1 MKLIKEVKK
10 RWVVILLFF
19 IGIILYFY
27 KLGDVPAGFYVDE
40 ATTGYNAYS
49 LLKTGKDEYG
59 KLFPVALRFFGSYS
73 PPLYTYLTIPVISL
87 FGLNIF
93 TVRFISAASGVLM
106 VLLVYF
112 FAKSLNI
119 FKVGSSIF
127 ITSLLFA
134 ISPWSLIISRA
145 GYEVYFA
152 FLLFSTGAFLLW
164 KALSNPKF
172 LVAGLL
178 VLSLSTYAAHA
189 QRFLF
194 PIFIAVYLFLFK
206 EKLLSKSYRK
216 TFYQGLVLS
225 FITQIPNLYLL
236 TTPAFFTK
244 GGLFFGER
252 VMAQATKIATV
263 LPAIISVPLSFLR
276 EYFSQYSSYFSPR
289 SLFLLGDP
297 DFQRSAPELGVF
309 YSWMVIPYF
318 IGIYYLGREIKKV
331 QYKYLI
337 FLALLSPSL
346 ASFSGDPFSSQ
357 RALALLLPLLLIIGI
372 GIDRIISKVRP
383 SVWIPGVLFLLS
395 FSLLML
401 WRSYFVFLPKERAI
415 YWSYGYER
423 LAAEIRSRP
432 DDNFIIDQT
441 RQKPSYI
448 ELLFFLGFSPKEF
461 QKAGDLIEDNY
472 YYDTKFSSNYKIAN
486 FETRNIVWEEDIY
499 SDNILVGDSLAI
511 SKEQAK
517 EHSLTKIFEIRD
529 PLDRVIFQGFKT
541 NPKQKCTSIAHL
553 NLHCREL

>member
-1 MKLIKEVKK
+1 MRLIREVKK
-10 RWVVILLFF
+10 GWLVTLLFF
-19 IGIILYFY
+19 IGVILYFY
-27 KLGDVPAGFYVDE
+27 KLGDIPAGFYVDE

-59 KLFPVALRFFGSYS
+59 KVFPVALRFFGSYS

-87 FGLNIF
+87 FGLNTF
-93 TVRFISAASGVLM
+93 AVRFVSAASGVLM

-112 FAKSLNI
+112 FAKSLRI
-119 FKVGSSIF
+119 FKVGFSIF
-127 ITSLLFA
+127 ITVLLFA

-145 GYEVYFA
+145 GYEIYLA
-152 FLLFSTGAFLLW
+152 FLLFSAGAFLLW
-164 KALSNPKF
+164 KALNTPKF
-172 LVAGLL
+172 LVAGFL
-178 VLSLSTYAAHA
+178 VLSLSTYAAHS

-194 PIFIAVYLFLFK
+194 PIFVAVYLFLFK

-216 TFYQGLVLS
+216 TLYQGLVIS

-244 GGLFFGER
+244 GSLFFGER
-252 VMAQATKIATV
+252 VMAQATKIVTV
-263 LPAIISVPLSFLR
+263 LPIIISVPLSFLR

-297 DFQRSAPELGVF
+297 VFQRSAPELGVF
-309 YSWMVIPYF
+309 YSWMIIPYF
-318 IGIYYLGREIKKV
+318 TGIYYLYKERKKA

-357 RALALLLPLLLIIGI
+357 RALALLLPLSLIIGI
-372 GIDRIISKVRP
+372 GVDRIISKVRK
-383 SVWIPGVLFLLS
+383 SVWTPVMFALVL

-401 WRSYFVFLPKERAI
+401 WRSYFIFLPRERAI
-415 YWSYGYER
+415 YWSYGYEK
-423 LAAEIRSRP
+423 LAEEIKRHP
-432 DDNFIIDQT
+432 NDNFIIDQA
-441 RQKPSYI
+441 RQKPAYI
-448 ELLFFLGFSPKEF
+448 ELLFFLGFPPRELH
-461 QKAGDLIEDNY
+461 KAVGGSIKDNY
-472 YYDTKFSSNYKIAN
+472 YYDTKFNSSYKIAN
-486 FETRNIVWEEDIY
+486 FETRDIVWEEDIY

-511 SKEQAK
+511 SDGQVK
-517 EHSLTKIFEIRD
+517 EHLLTEVFEIRD

-541 NPKQKCTSIAHL
+541 NPKQKCFSINQA
-553 NLHCREL
+553 NVYCK